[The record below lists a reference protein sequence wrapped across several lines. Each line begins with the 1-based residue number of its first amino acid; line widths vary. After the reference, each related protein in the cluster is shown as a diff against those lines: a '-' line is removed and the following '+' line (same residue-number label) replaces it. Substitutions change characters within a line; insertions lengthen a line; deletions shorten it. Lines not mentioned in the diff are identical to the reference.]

1 MSVLTPKAALK
12 SAAKNKSI
20 PAPMRPIYTPDIPPS
35 HRADHERRGFEGGS
49 GGLWLGMVEPKP
61 HARLQS
67 GLYSIAPNSDLL
79 DGGLAHKIPN
89 RGQDRHCP

>member
-1 MSVLTPKAALK
+1 
-12 SAAKNKSI
+12 
-20 PAPMRPIYTPDIPPS
+20 
-35 HRADHERRGFEGGS
+35 GS
-49 GGLWLGMVEPKP
+49 GGLWLGLAVPKP

-89 RGQDRHCP
+89 RGQDLCSPLRLQRQDMSNAPPQAHPNWMLTATPKGWHYNPHPIWMRLSLVKGVL